1 MHNCIV
7 YIYTLKRYTE
17 IKETCQSLD
26 IFTMLEEIFA
36 CFLSLFSAL
45 TLDAPQLSREMN
57 ASRSSSEQRREYV
70 SALEEDNLPSAT
82 EYVQLG
88 YELRNKPTYTQSL
101 LRSLKANFTI
111 TLAVLPL
118 AFIGMALIYFD
129 LRTVDLCSEWEAKN
143 YTLSFDVRRIK
154 LIGEGFQTAIL
165 YLAVPFLL
173 LVLFGWTEFMRHY
186 SSTILVGLLASIF
199 NTLFLSFLLLYGIDD
214 TSSIV
219 TYNLPGNLIFAVAT
233 LWESAIVVRNIRQNQ
248 PTVSY
253 SGRHIFS
260 VLAVPVL
267 STMAMA
273 VFYKYAVVKWFNSL
287 DNVLYK
293 FILAILTPTL
303 ALVPTTICRHMAL
316 WRTSEII
323 EPERSFA
330 LVYFIRATFITVYR
344 IMQSDFKNIWLFVGL
359 SLLSGVSSLLKTA
372 TVGIRE
378 KVWARVIRFL
388 NRTCCTRLH
397 HLPGNTPHH
406 RRLKADTEIQNILFE
421 NYSLIISQSYIVLYS
436 VTNFQLSDWSV
447 VKSSLTRIA
456 IGLVIEFVFNFLAT
470 FVRIHWHDIPIARVW
485 SKYWKRHMFANGII
499 VALLACYFTRPL
511 LTVFQDRFHHSGAG
525 NYTIRNCTLPYE
537 SWR

>member
-1 MHNCIV
+1 
-7 YIYTLKRYTE
+7 
-17 IKETCQSLD
+17 
-26 IFTMLEEIFA
+26 MLEEIIA
-36 CFLSLFSAL
+36 CFFSLFSAL
-45 TLDAPQLSREMN
+45 ASDAPRLSRELN
-57 ASRSSSEQRREYV
+57 DINTSPSEQRTRYTWEDKIHKEYV
-70 SALEEDNLPSAT
+70 SFEEDNPPSQI
-82 EYVQLG
+82 EYVLLG
-88 YELRNKPTYTQSL
+88 HELRNKPIYIQSL

-129 LRTVDLCSEWEAKN
+129 LRTVDLCSKWEAKN
-143 YTLSFDVRRIK
+143 YTVSFDVRRIK
-154 LIGEGFQTAIL
+154 LIGEGFQSVIL
-165 YLAVPFLL
+165 YLVVPFLL

-186 SSTILVGLLASIF
+186 SSTILVGLLAGIF

-219 TYNLPGNLIFAVAT
+219 TYNVPGNLLFPVAS
-233 LWESAIVVRNIRQNQ
+233 LWEYAIVVRNIRQNHQ
-248 PTVSY
+248 TVSY
-253 SGRHIFS
+253 SGGHIFT

-267 STMAMA
+267 STLAMA
-273 VFYKYAVVKWFNSL
+273 VFYKYAVVNWFISL

-293 FILAILTPTL
+293 FILAVLTPTL

-330 LVYFIRATFITVYR
+330 LVYFIRAMFITLYR
-344 IMQSDFKNIWLFVGL
+344 IMQADFENIWLFVGL

-378 KVWARVIRFL
+378 NAWARVIRFL
-388 NRTCCTRLH
+388 NKTCCTRLH

-421 NYSLIISQSYIVLYS
+421 NNSLILSQSYIVLY
-436 VTNFQLSDWSV
+436 TITKFQLSDWPV
-447 VKSSLTRIA
+447 LKPSLTRIA
-456 IGLVIEFVFNFLAT
+456 IGLVIEFVFNFLST
-470 FVRIHWHDIPIARVW
+470 FIRIQWYNIPTARVW
-485 SKYWKRHMFANGII
+485 SKNWKRHVFANAII
-499 VALLACYFTRPL
+499 LAVLVYYFTQPLLA
-511 LTVFQDRFHHSGAG
+511 VFQDRFHDFGTG

>member
-1 MHNCIV
+1 
-7 YIYTLKRYTE
+7 
-17 IKETCQSLD
+17 
-26 IFTMLEEIFA
+26 MLEEIFA

-143 YTLSFDVRRIK
+143 YTLSFDVRRIR
-154 LIGEGFQTAIL
+154 LIGKCVENMIL
-165 YLAVPFLL
+165 YLSFPFTLIL
-173 LVLFGWTEFMRHY
+173 LFGWSEFKRHY
-186 SSTILVGLLASIF
+186 SSTILVGQLAGLF
-199 NTLFLSFLLLYGIDD
+199 NALYLSFLLLYGIHF
-214 TSSIV
+214 TGGPFKSRYIPV
-219 TYNLPGNLIFAVAT
+219 ILTFAVAS
-233 LWESAIVVRNIRQNQ
+233 LWESAIVVRNIRQNH
-248 PTVSY
+248 PTISY
-253 SGRHIFS
+253 SARHIFT
-260 VLAVPVL
+260 VVAVPLL
-267 STMAMA
+267 STLAMGI
-273 VFYKYAVVKWFNSL
+273 FYTCAIVVWFNSL
-287 DNVLYK
+287 ANVWYR
-293 FILAILTPTL
+293 FMMAILTPTF
-303 ALVPTTICRHMAL
+303 ALVPTAICRHMAL

-323 EPERSFA
+323 EPGRSFV
-330 LVYFIRATFITVYR
+330 LVYFIRAIFITLYR
-344 IMQSDFKNIWLFVGL
+344 IMQADFKNIWLFVGL

-372 TVGIRE
+372 TVGVRE

-388 NRTCCTRLH
+388 NRTCCTRLY